1 MRQDDWKRAK
11 EILSRP
17 YGQITLLV
25 DGYEVTLQ
33 LQMLR
38 GMFRNGI
45 AVYINGQF
53 KWKWLTTDCEER
65 RRFIA
70 QRDVPLMNRQEIA
83 HYNRLPKAQQK
94 ALKDYRDRKYIR
106 YDTHWTDWN
115 AMVKHFEANNED
127 IRLKEDA

>member
-1 MRQDDWKRAK
+1 M
-11 EILSRP
+11 
-17 YGQITLLV
+17 
-25 DGYEVTLQ
+25 TLQ

-70 QRDVPLMNRQEIA
+70 QREVPLMNRQEIA
-83 HYNRLPKAQQK
+83 QYNRLPKAQQK

>member
-70 QRDVPLMNRQEIA
+70 QREVPLMNRQEIA
-83 HYNRLPKAQQK
+83 QYNRLPKAQQK
-94 ALKDYRDRKYIR
+94 ALKLSLI
-106 YDTHWTDWN
+106 H
-115 AMVKHFEANNED
+115 
-127 IRLKEDA
+127 I